1 MVLSTKAC
9 GHNAVVAVDAGEE
22 DAGGPLPL
30 CRVGMMVCPPNNARA
45 RTRARELPR
54 PLQSTTAPR
63 ALQRGKVSR

>member
-30 CRVGMMVCPPNNARA
+30 CRVGMMVCPPNNAHA
-45 RTRARELPR
+45 DGHESCL
-54 PLQSTTAPR
+54 APFSPPQLHAHCSAGR
-63 ALQRGKVSR
+63 